1 MVTFIA
7 ILKALPTLINILNE
21 VWQMLRKLSHDRPEE
36 FIAAIEMTLK
46 EVNNANTDEEKQEVA
61 RKIALL
67 WRRNIP

>member
-1 MVTFIA
+1 MSTLLA
-7 ILKALPTLINILNE
+7 ILKALPNLISILNE
-21 VWQMLRKLSHDRPEE
+21 VWEMIKRLSHNRPEE

-46 EVNNANTDEEKQEVA
+46 EVNNAETDEEKQEVA